1 MASWEEAEDIVH
13 NFVLNWPTR
22 REFNAKIEDFG
33 LAKMLV
39 RQGEPNTMSEVAGTC
54 GYLAPGYAYATKVN
68 EKIDVYGFGVVL
80 PELVTGRE
88 RNGEHMCLVEW
99 AWGQFREGKTI
110 EEVVNEE
117 IKEQCNRAQ
126 VTTLFNLGS
135 GALRHHHPIGPQ

>member
-1 MASWEEAEDIVH
+1 M
-13 NFVLNWPTR
+13 
-22 REFNAKIEDFG
+22 
-33 LAKMLV
+33 AKMLV

-54 GYLAPGYAYATKVN
+54 GYLAPGKAIKALLSTYFHFHNVWMIFIIQFLYTWMTGYAYATKVN

>member
-22 REFNAKIEDFG
+22 CKGQQHLARRKFNAKIEDFG

-39 RQGEPNTMSEVAGTC
+39 RQGEPNTQSEVAGTY
-54 GYLAPGYAYATKVN
+54 GYLAPEYAYATKVN
-68 EKIDVYGFGVVL
+68 EKNDVYGFGVVL

-99 AWGQFREGKTI
+99 AWGQFRK
-110 EEVVNEE
+110 VLE
-117 IKEQCNRAQ
+117 ILQRDK
-126 VTTLFNLGS
+126 GS
-135 GALRHHHPIGPQ
+135 DNGDDDILV